1 MMGHLR
7 EDRGG
12 AGDAII
18 AGLIFYETKR
28 NNYRPESSVGSLVL
42 KDVKR
47 NRDALSIQVHSNT
60 LVNTLH

>member
-12 AGDAII
+12 AGDPII
-18 AGLIFYETKR
+18 APLIFYETKR
-28 NNYRPESSVGSLVL
+28 NNYRPESGVGSLVL